1 MTPECPHCGRLV
13 GGEGEPQ
20 ARDLRFEMVERA
32 QGAMYRR
39 LLAWGVPA
47 IAVLAVFVPLL
58 HVGAVFV
65 IPFVVV
71 AHLIGVRFLL
81 VRDAQRLFG
90 PVRRM
95 LSRWMIRLAY
105 LWVGLPGYGAMTVP
119 FIGVV
124 LGAGTFLVLTTIAHV
139 STLVGL
145 QRERAG
151 EPLSGWE
158 KALPVALAVLTVAV
172 LVAAVALA
180 VIFGWTVA
188 AIAERMQAP

>member
-1 MTPECPHCGRLV
+1 
-13 GGEGEPQ
+13 
-20 ARDLRFEMVERA
+20 
-32 QGAMYRR
+32 MYRR

-158 KALPVALAVLTVAV
+158 KAVPVALAVLTVAV